1 MGEVAHRVSETPRP
15 SERNPSRAGGPRPRL
30 AGSVATM
37 SSALPTQS
45 PRRLLY
51 ELAWLVGLFAI
62 YNLGRILAAQN
73 VHAAFDNAASV
84 WNAERL
90 LRLPNE
96 HLIQSRL
103 LDVWPTGVDFANGY
117 YAVAHF
123 PVTIGFLLWML
134 WRRPAYYTWVR
145 RSLVLLT
152 TTALVGHL
160 LYPLA
165 PPRMLPQLGM
175 VDTGQLFGFS
185 VYSGSPHTG
194 IANQFAAMPS
204 LHVAWAVLVA
214 IGIVVSS
221 RSRWRWLW
229 VLHPSVTVFAVVVTA
244 NHYWLDGLVGVAL
257 LAAAMWLARGA
268 LPSHRPGMRARL
280 GRP

>member
-1 MGEVAHRVSETPRP
+1 MGDISAHVRDATPQGEPAR
-15 SERNPSRAGGPRPRL
+15 SYAGGALDRI
-30 AGSVATM
+30 AGSVSVVSTAP
-37 SSALPTQS
+37 APQRQ
-45 PRRLLY
+45 RRLLY
-51 ELAWLVGLFAI
+51 ELGWLVGLFAI

-73 VHAAFDNAASV
+73 VRTAFDNAASV
-84 WNAERL
+84 WSVERL
-90 LRLPNE
+90 LRLPDE
-96 HLIQSRL
+96 HAIQAHL
-103 LDVWPTGVDFANGY
+103 LQVWPTGVDFANGY

-123 PVTIGFLLWML
+123 PVTIGFLVWML

-152 TTALVGHL
+152 GAALVGHL

-165 PPRMLPQLGM
+165 PPRMLPRLGM

-194 IANQFAAMPS
+194 VANQFAAMPS

-214 IGIVVSS
+214 VGIVVST
-221 RSRWRWLW
+221 RTRWRWLA
-229 VLHPSVTVFAVVVTA
+229 VLHPGVTLFVVVVTA

-257 LAAAMWLARGA
+257 LVVAMWLARTA
-268 LPSHRPGMRARL
+268 LPRRREGEPRS
-280 GRP
+280 